1 MLLGIGRCKNRPR
14 SANPAYGHDVH
25 GITDSYKTHPV
36 ENEIMSIIKISEEQ
50 VLQMEMNN
58 NSIAGAITFDVPL
71 ERINP
76 LRLIV
81 IDCHL

>member
-1 MLLGIGRCKNRPR
+1 MKT
-14 SANPAYGHDVH
+14 YGSV
-25 GITDSYKTHPV
+25 I
-36 ENEIMSIIKISEEQ
+36 EISEEQ

-71 ERINP
+71 AGIRQ

>member
-1 MLLGIGRCKNRPR
+1 MKT
-14 SANPAYGHDVH
+14 YG
-25 GITDSYKTHPV
+25 
-36 ENEIMSIIKISEEQ
+36 SIIEISEEQ

-71 ERINP
+71 AGIRQ

-81 IDCHL
+81 IDCHLWLWQLHNPCSQFRLFEN

>member
-1 MLLGIGRCKNRPR
+1 MKL
-14 SANPAYGHDVH
+14 YV
-25 GITDSYKTHPV
+25 
-36 ENEIMSIIKISEEQ
+36 SIIKISEEQ

-71 ERINP
+71 AGIRR

-81 IDCHL
+81 IDRHLFFVNVTTAQPLFSIQAV